1 MSLQGNE
8 LLNISAILERCH
20 ICGPGERFVIWVQ
33 GCKIR
38 CKGCWNQEMQSF
50 ATKHLVRVDDLVERI
65 KSTQGIEG
73 VTLVGGEPLDQSKPL
88 LRLVNSLKGSGLTV
102 MLYTGYEEEG
112 ILDGDSRA
120 LVDLADIVVSG
131 PYVEEKRDLFSQW
144 RGSLNQKVAFKN
156 RYSERTSES
165 LERINE
171 VEVHI
176 EESGHITLIGYP
188 VDGLKGAL
196 LR

>member
-1 MSLQGNE
+1 
-8 LLNISAILERCH
+8 
-20 ICGPGERFVIWVQ
+20 
-33 GCKIR
+33 
-38 CKGCWNQEMQSF
+38 MQSF